1 MDLYKKD
8 TFCNFSYGC
17 YFDNAATTKVRDEVA
32 DKIAD
37 VLKSNYG
44 NPSSTHSYGRP
55 SKSLIEVS
63 RKEIAAHLNV
73 SASEI
78 IFTSGGTEADNL
90 ILRSAARDLNI
101 KHFISSKI
109 EHHAVIHT
117 LDELEKDYNVK
128 VSFVN
133 LDENGMVDYDNLNE
147 LLSSSK
153 DKCLVSLMHVNNE
166 IGNML
171 DLDKVSNICAEN
183 NALFHSDTVQTIG
196 HYNIDLSKT
205 KIDFIVASAHK
216 FHGPKGIGFA
226 YINKSSSLRPLIF
239 GGMQERGYRA
249 GTESVHNIVGMSE
262 ALNISLSK
270 LEEEK
275 NHIYDLKQYFINK
288 LESSIKGVKFNGC
301 SRDTKKSTY
310 TLLNVQFPIE
320 QSKAEM
326 FLFKLDLKGIACS
339 KGSACQS
346 GSNVGSHVLNEVLSG
361 DELNKVSLRFS
372 LSVFN
377 KKEEIDLAV
386 NEIVNLLN

>member
-1 MDLYKKD
+1 MD
-8 TFCNFSYGC
+8 TFSNNYHEC

-32 DKIAD
+32 EKILD
-37 VLKSNYG
+37 VLKNNYG

-55 SKSLIEVS
+55 SKSLIELS
-63 RKEIAAHLNV
+63 RKEIASHLNV

-90 ILRSAARDLNI
+90 ILRSAARDLKI

-109 EHHAVIHT
+109 EHHAVTHT

-133 LDENGMVDYDNLNE
+133 LNKNGEVDYDNLNE
-147 LLSSSK
+147 LLSNSK
-153 DKCLVSLMHVNNE
+153 DRCMVSLMHINNE

-171 DLDKVSNICAEN
+171 DLEKVSNICLEHK
-183 NALFHSDTVQTIG
+183 ALFHSDTVQSVG

-205 KIDFIVASAHK
+205 KVDFIVASAHK

-226 YINKSSSLRPLIF
+226 YINKSSQLRPLIF

-262 ALNISLSK
+262 ALNISMEK

-275 NHIYDLKQYFINK
+275 KYISELKSYFIKK
-288 LESSIKGVKFNGC
+288 LKSSINDVEFNGL
-301 SRDTKKSTY
+301 SGDMNKSTY

-346 GSNVGSHVLNEVLSG
+346 GSDVGSHVLNEVLSSE
-361 DELNKVSLRFS
+361 ELNKVSIRFS
-372 LSVFN
+372 LSIYN
-377 KKEEIDLAV
+377 KKEDIDIAV
-386 NEIVNLLN
+386 NEIVDLLS